1 MTSAR
6 GASTLTEC
14 DLKLFETFME
24 AVKTTLKAV
33 KEFNSMFTEFI
44 DDQKKIAKDLWD
56 WVTRYNILNA

>member
-1 MTSAR
+1 
-6 GASTLTEC
+6 
-14 DLKLFETFME
+14 ME

-56 WVTRYNILNA
+56 WVTRYNILDA